1 MARARFP
8 GSELPAPLSALPLG
22 SSSPP
27 RPPSSPLLG
36 GLLLPACWP
45 ACPSPALVFVLS
57 WPVIRGTFCQ
67 DLQTEFPFSSLEPIY
82 RIRTSFILVHHKTL
96 ELASANDAHI
106 QWTLGNRKNVL
117 KQRLI
122 QARYT
127 VLSNWN
133 WAN

>member
-57 WPVIRGTFCQ
+57 WPVFRGTFSKN
-67 DLQTEFPFSSLEPIY
+67 LQTEFLF
-82 RIRTSFILVHHKTL
+82 IRFILVQHKTL
-96 ELASANDAHI
+96 ELGSANDADI
-106 QWTLGNRKNVL
+106 
-117 KQRLI
+117 
-122 QARYT
+122 
-127 VLSNWN
+127 
-133 WAN
+133 